1 MTAMT
6 MRTVRG
12 RDGSI
17 CHVPTAFVVKP
28 GKKAPR
34 APDPIKTN
42 GDSAAE
48 ELRLLIERGERI
60 DQEIAEMQGDRRDF
74 YAEVKSRGYDPK
86 ALRAIMTLRRK
97 DRDVVAEE
105 EAILDL
111 YRQHLGML

>member
-1 MTAMT
+1 MRIARTADGA
-6 MRTVRG
+6 VR
-12 RDGSI
+12 
-17 CHVPTAFVVKP
+17 HMPTPFVPKP
-28 GKKAPR
+28 AKGAKKAPR